1 VYTSSDWG
9 SKMEIRFPDMSVL
22 SHLKSAARCL
32 QSKHG
37 ALRTPLS
44 LVSLLLVASTLAFAA
59 SVFDIAGTGQ
69 TEIFPQ
75 PMAPTS
81 FELPYS
87 MALSSEFNE
96 PGLPPDLVML
106 LGSAGPS
113 LSAPV
118 MNLES
123 APISDDTPGP
133 EEAHRLTAFI
143 GVVLLAGGL
152 ILYLGSPAFRDWLN
166 QFLFDAFS
174 PLKYP

>member
-1 VYTSSDWG
+1 MYTKSDWG
-9 SKMEIRFPDMSVL
+9 SKMEIRLPDMSIL
-22 SHLKSAARCL
+22 SHMESAWRCL
-32 QSKHG
+32 ESRHG
-37 ALRTPLS
+37 VLRTSLR
-44 LVSLLLVASTLAFAA
+44 LVSLLLVASALAFAA
-59 SVFDIAGTGQ
+59 SVFDITGTGQ

-75 PMAPTS
+75 PMVPTS

-96 PGLPPDLVML
+96 PGLPPDLAML

-113 LSAPV
+113 LSTPE

-123 APISDDTPGP
+123 APISDDTSGP

-152 ILYLGSPAFRDWLN
+152 ILYLGSPTFRDWLN